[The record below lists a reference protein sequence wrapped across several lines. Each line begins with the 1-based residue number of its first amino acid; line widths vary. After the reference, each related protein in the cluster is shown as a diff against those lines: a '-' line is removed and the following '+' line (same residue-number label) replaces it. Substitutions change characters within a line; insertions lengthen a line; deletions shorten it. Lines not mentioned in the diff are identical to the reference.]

1 MMESSR
7 KMITFQAGHVTS
19 ADRRLGG
26 GWGLR
31 DWEGCLGSKL
41 WALHPS
47 CCQSLLSLFSGKV

>member
-26 GWGLR
+26 WVGIAGMGRL
-31 DWEGCLGSKL
+31 LGI
-41 WALHPS
+41 
-47 CCQSLLSLFSGKV
+47 